1 MSSKDRDSPTVPL
14 WLVVTGGV
22 LLIAYAIYRFAI
34 VEWLARR

>member
-1 MSSKDRDSPTVPL
+1 M

-22 LLIAYAIYRFAI
+22 LLIAYAIYRFVI